1 MQAISNRLMVGG
13 FFCAALA
20 GLVAGVALARA
31 PIMLVINGGTPVST
45 STTSIK
51 GVTYVPVKDV
61 AKALNMTA
69 VVSNGKINISPA
81 GGANQSANKNVGKI
95 GEEIFTG
102 KYRFMVNS
110 VQEAQTYDMK
120 YANSRIFTKN
130 IKAGEGEKLIIVDC
144 RLKNGTAKQD
154 EFVVSG
160 TGDYAGITSLADTD
174 EGSHTT
180 DIMDVSP
187 DEGAPYGAKLLP
199 GAALRFAM
207 VFKVNKSIQP
217 KDLVFSIVRYDDR
230 SDADTKRTDV
240 RIHLTP

>member
-1 MQAISNRLMVGG
+1 MIMSNRLMVGG
-13 FFCAALA
+13 FLCTAA

-31 PIMLVINGGTPVST
+31 PITLVINGGSPVST
-45 STTSIK
+45 STTSVK

-69 VVSNGKINISPA
+69 VVSGGKIIIAPA
-81 GGANQSANKNVGKI
+81 GGANQSANKNVGGI

-110 VQEAQTYDMK
+110 ATEGQVYDMK
-120 YANSRIFTKN
+120 YANSRIYSKHIT
-130 IKAGEGEKLIIVDC
+130 ADAGEKLIIVDC
-144 RLKNGTAKQD
+144 RLKNGTTKQD

-160 TGDYAGITSLADTD
+160 TGTYAGITALADTD
-174 EGSHTT
+174 EGSHVTS
-180 DIMDVSP
+180 IVDVSP
-187 DEGAPYGAKLLP
+187 DEGAPDGSKLLP
-199 GAALRFAM
+199 GAALRFAL

-217 KDLVFSIVRYDDR
+217 KDLVFSIVRYDER

-240 RIHLTP
+240 RIHLAP